1 MFGDSW
7 DSWDCPEY
15 PNITLSAF
23 TETGNAESTIPVL
36 KQRSYTGN
44 KPVISS
50 ALADTRCAD
59 LCIDGVLE
67 KLNATLG
74 TSYILGSRILRILR
88 ITTLHSIL
96 KPYVERNDDFGTVY
110 AHLRCF
116 WYHYDVAAIQRVL
129 RTREEKDRKMR
140 REVHAHD
147 RITRRDV
154 SSARVGYVRQSGG
167 AILGCERI
175 SMGYFTCVSG

>member
-1 MFGDSW
+1 ML
-7 DSWDCPEY
+7 
-15 PNITLSAF
+15 N
-23 TETGNAESTIPVL
+23 
-36 KQRSYTGN
+36 QRSHCSIQ
-44 KPVISS
+44 VIPST
-50 ALADTRCAD
+50 LADTRCAD

-74 TSYILGSRILRILR
+74 TSYTLGSRIHRLLG

-110 AHLRCF
+110 AHLRRF

-129 RTREEKDRKMR
+129 RTREDEDRKMR
-140 REVHAHD
+140 REVLVYG

-154 SSARVGYVRQSGG
+154 PSRRVWDLYANRVVPYWVADTFPCGISHAWVDEKDRVNVMTPINGY
-167 AILGCERI
+167 E
-175 SMGYFTCVSG
+175 